1 MISKYMNQK
10 LPELKEEV
18 DKYLIMKRDLMQ
30 LIEQVDKIIR
40 VKNI

>member
-1 MISKYMNQK
+1 MNQK